1 MDNLLYHVKEV
12 GILTIIC
19 DYVCDKKLDTYVNNL
34 KLLKYLW
41 EQYTAQAIS
50 EEKFKKNFTKLISN
64 INEYRKYRS
73 EYKNRGGSYPQK
85 NTTPIPKLPYQVE
98 THPTRE
104 FRDLRPGELAGPT
117 IFDASDVSG
126 MFDIFILHTPPYG
139 NRLYGDETFPFFG
152 GGYTPPNTTWW
163 RNFYNGLN
171 GMMSLIRIEDQI
183 FTWDQKLWKKNCK
196 KFNIN
201 YNYCFYHQ
209 YYDDLLEREREKEK
223 YQRNRY
229 RYKNE
234 KKHKKINNRSKYFN
248 KKKNFFK
255 YKKPS
260 KHY

>member
-19 DYVCDKKLDTYVNNL
+19 DYVCDKKLDKYVNNL

-41 EQYTAQAIS
+41 EQYTAKAIS

-85 NTTPIPKLPYQVE
+85 NTTPIPKLPYHVE
-98 THPTRE
+98 THPTRGLG
-104 FRDLRPGELAGPT
+104 DLRPGELIGAAT
-117 IFDASDVSG
+117 MFD
-126 MFDIFILHTPPYG
+126 MFDIFYTPVYG
-139 NRLYGDETFPFFG
+139 RIYRTIPFFG
-152 GGYTPPNTTWW
+152 GGYTTWW
-163 RNFYNGLN
+163 GDCNKKYNGE
-171 GMMSLIRIEDQI
+171 MSLIRIEDKL
-183 FTWDQKLWKKNCK
+183 FTWNQKLWGKNCK

-223 YQRNRY
+223 YKRN

-234 KKHKKINNRSKYFN
+234 KKHKKINNHSKYFN

-255 YKKPS
+255 YKKPN

>member
-1 MDNLLYHVKEV
+1 MNNLLYHVKEV
-12 GILTIIC
+12 GIFTIIC
-19 DYVCDKKLDTYVNNL
+19 DYVCDKKLDKYVNNL

-41 EQYTAQAIS
+41 EQYTAKAMS
-50 EEKFKKNFTKLISN
+50 EEKFKKNFIKLISN

-85 NTTPIPKLPYQVE
+85 NTTPIPKLPYHVE

-104 FRDLRPGELAGPT
+104 FGDLR
-117 IFDASDVSG
+117 FFYD
-126 MFDIFILHTPPYG
+126 MFDIFDILYTPPYG
-139 NRLYGDETFPFFG
+139 RDIPFFG
-152 GGYTPPNTTWW
+152 GGYTTSW
-163 RNFYNGLN
+163 RDYNKKYNGE
-171 GMMSLIRIEDQI
+171 MSLIRIEDKL
-183 FTWDQKLWKKNCK
+183 FTWNQKLWGENCK

-223 YQRNRY
+223 YKRN

-248 KKKNFFK
+248 KKNNFFK

>member
-1 MDNLLYHVKEV
+1 MDNLLYYVKEV

-19 DYVCDKKLDTYVNNL
+19 DYVCDKKLDKYINDL

-41 EQYTAQAIS
+41 EQYTAKAIS
-50 EEKFKKNFTKLISN
+50 EEKFKTIFTKLISN

-85 NTTPIPKLPYQVE
+85 NTTPIPKLPYHVE
-98 THPTRE
+98 THPTRGLG
-104 FRDLRPGELAGPT
+104 DLR
-117 IFDASDVSG
+117 FWDH
-126 MFDIFILHTPPYG
+126 MFDMFILHTPPYG
-139 NRLYGDETFPFFG
+139 RLHGGGTIPFFG
-152 GGYTPPNTTWW
+152 GGYTTWW
-163 RNFYNGLN
+163 GDCNKKFNGD
-171 GMMSLIRIEDQI
+171 MSVIRIKDQI
-183 FTWDQKLWKKNCK
+183 FTWNQKLWGENCK

-209 YYDDLLEREREKEK
+209 YYEDLLEREKEKEK
-223 YQRNRY
+223 HKLN

-248 KKKNFFK
+248 KKMNFFK